1 VVLNLPTD
9 QHQPFLGTVGAKLGL
24 REVGLETA
32 EIILDFDPPPI
43 EVLFRSGL
51 RPPNPVV
58 SLNLDLLDSRIS
70 LDLRARNPLVGLNL
84 DLLDARVGLDLHLI
98 ACLHEFVLQAIHAI
112 LSFDFHMGDALVRL
126 SLRPDDAGVGV
137 RLQLGESSFR
147 SPSATGR

>member
-1 VVLNLPTD
+1 
-9 QHQPFLGTVGAKLGL
+9 
-24 REVGLETA
+24 GLETA

-98 ACLHEFVLQAIHAI
+98 ACLHEFVLRNSRSLASPPPATSPPTQ
-112 LSFDFHMGDALVRL
+112 DRL
-126 SLRPDDAGVGV
+126 EPDQDPRA
-137 RLQLGESSFR
+137 RTR
-147 SPSATGR
+147 APTGRNDSRA